1 MRALPGGGK
10 RALPQALA
18 PAVACRMVAMTGPV
32 RRGIIGRMETRIPDF
47 GDVVGLTRLYRQT
60 VDIIRSMDIAEPD
73 KQALIAEIE
82 AQYKAAK
89 AAAESG
95 DDSQFWPLKPPGT
108 KGG

>member
-1 MRALPGGGK
+1 MRALPGGCK
-10 RALPQALA
+10 RALPKGLT
-18 PAVACRMVAMTGPV
+18 PAVACRMVAMTGAA
-32 RRGIIGRMETRIPDF
+32 RRGIIRRMETRIPDF

-60 VDIIRSMDIAEPD
+60 IDIIRSMDIAESD

-108 KGG
+108 KSG